1 MKLGFYPKLALMGI
15 SKNRRLCF
23 PYILTAIGIV
33 MMYYILA
40 SLSRCELLY
49 GVKSGGNLMIILS
62 LGKFVIAIFALIFLF
77 YTNSFLVRRRNKEFG
92 LYSILGMDKSNIA
105 RIITFESLFIS
116 GIGLVGGLSL
126 GILFSKLAELGL
138 LRIIKSSVD
147 YNMRLPVLAVSDTIV
162 TFAVIFFLIYLNSLR
177 IVHVSRPLELLKSE
191 SVGEKPPKANWLL
204 ALAGV
209 LLVGGAYVI
218 AVRIKSP
225 AEAVTLFFIAV
236 IMVIIGTYCL
246 MTAGSVTLC
255 RILQKNKKYYY
266 KKNHFVPVA
275 SMTYRMKR
283 NGAGLA
289 SICVLCTMVLVM
301 ISSSL
306 SLYVGMEDTIK
317 TRYPRDIYLSMRV
330 REIGGLSDENIS
342 ETRGK
347 VGNIVSSHGGAMKNV
362 MSYRYFSTTG
372 VCYDGRINTTPTV
385 DENRLVGSGKAVY
398 VCVCVL
404 PVQDYRIL
412 SGDDRELP
420 DGGIF
425 VGGSFDYSENTL
437 AFNGLPELTIAG
449 RAKEFEDN
457 GFSSVMATDT
467 VYIVTPEFD
476 KLSGAAI
483 ECERKETEYLIPDL
497 YWYLGFDLDGGDTMA
512 VADDMR
518 TIEGT
523 YDMLR
528 VETRAENEE
537 FFYDTYGGLFF
548 IGIILSLTFMAG
560 AVLIIY
566 YKQMSEGYE
575 DQSRFEIMQKLGM
588 TAADIRKSIDS
599 QMLMVFFAPMVLAGL
614 HIGFA
619 FPFIWRMLKLF
630 ALDNVRLVLVV
641 TVIVY
646 LVYAAVYAVV
656 YKVTSNGYCK
666 IVSRGRD

>member
-23 PYILTAIGIV
+23 PYILTAVGIV

-49 GVKSGGNLMIILS
+49 GVKSGGNLMMILS
-62 LGKFVIAIFALIFLF
+62 LGKFVIAAFALIFLF

-138 LRIIKSSVD
+138 LRMIKSSVD

-191 SVGEKPPKANWLL
+191 NVGEKPPKANWLL
-204 ALAGV
+204 AFAGV

-289 SICVLCTMVLVM
+289 SICILCTMVLVM

-347 VGNIVSSHGGAMKNV
+347 VENIVSSHGGAMKNV
-362 MSYRYFSTTG
+362 MGYRYFSTTG
-372 VCYDGRINTTPTV
+372 VCYDGRINTQPTD
-385 DENRLVGSGKAVY
+385 DEWRLSGTGKAEF
-398 VCVCVL
+398 VCVDIL
-404 PVQDYRIL
+404 PIEDYRIL
-412 SGDDRELP
+412 SGDGRELS
-420 DGGIF
+420 DGEIF
-425 VGGSFDYSENTL
+425 VGGSIDYSENTL
-437 AFNGLPELTIAG
+437 VFNGHTEVVAG
-449 RAKEFEDN
+449 RTKEFEDN
-457 GFSSVMATDT
+457 GFASVMTT
-467 VYIVTPEFD
+467 ETIYIVTPDFE
-476 KLSGAAI
+476 KLSESVIA
-483 ECERKETEYLIPDL
+483 KNEYLIPDL
-497 YWYLGFDLDGGDTMA
+497 YWYLGFDLDGGDPAEIAMEMSAIT
-512 VADDMR
+512 
-518 TIEGT
+518 GT
-523 YDMLR
+523 YGMLR
-528 VETRAENEE
+528 VETRAENEA

-630 ALDNVRLVLVV
+630 ALDNMRLVLVV